1 MTRELTTV
9 GAEAAANLE
18 YPLVAML
25 RELGDG
31 RDVEFRFVA
40 MRFHRVVERF
50 RSRRRFAMAYATR
63 LIVPEAADATLQFYR
78 GFSCHAYSVFIV
90 PYGRLQT

>member
-9 GAEAAANLE
+9 GAKAAADLE
-18 YPLVAML
+18 HALVAML

-31 RDVEFRFVA
+31 WNVEFRFVA
-40 MRFHRVVERF
+40 MRFDCVVERF

-63 LIVPEAADATLQFYR
+63 LIVPEAADPTLQFYR
-78 GFSCHAYSVFIV
+78 GFGCHAYSVFIV